1 MANELEKNAENT
13 NEQSNESKP
22 EVTSAQLEARIK
34 QLEAENGKLRQANT
48 NASADASKWKK
59 QYQEKLSE
67 EDRRKEE
74 QDEATASL
82 QKELETLRAE
92 RNVAQYKSQLTAP
105 GIGFDADLAQEM
117 AEAINGGDTAKI
129 FDGLR
134 KFLVAHDKAL
144 TEQNLRNNPT
154 LPGGA
159 TPKTIS
165 QSEFHA
171 MSLTDRMKLYN
182 EQPDLYNELMRKE
195 RKE

>member
-1 MANELEKNAENT
+1 MANELEKTVENT
-13 NEQSNESKP
+13 NETEETKT
-22 EVTSAQLEARIK
+22 VDAAQLEARIK
-34 QLEAENGKLRQANT
+34 QLESENNKLRQANT

-59 QYQEKLSE
+59 QYQDKLSE
-67 EDRRKEE
+67 EERTKE
-74 QDEATASL
+74 QQSEAAASM

-92 RNVAQYKSQLTAP
+92 RNVANYKSQLTAP

-117 AEAINGGDTAKI
+117 AEALNTGDTAKV

-134 KFLVAHDKAL
+134 KFLVAHDKTL

-165 QSEFHA
+165 QAEFHA
-171 MSLTDRMKLYN
+171 MSLSERMKLFD

-195 RKE
+195 